1 MNRGTENTMKRL
13 IVLLMVLCLGGCAGT
28 PTQPTTGC
36 ENSFIWQCGFMPQGQ
51 ELVELGFAALL
62 TADPKLM
69 PAVKDGAIKGWQ
81 LVKNGTLGGA
91 VAELL
96 GVLNKNPQFA
106 PLALYALQRLDL
118 NKSLDPCD
126 QAVLLDMFH
135 SIALY
140 AGATD
145 QDFSSNLAGLASS
158 QQ

>member
-1 MNRGTENTMKRL
+1 MKKL
-13 IVLLMVLCLGGCAGT
+13 IVVLMVLCLGGCAGA
-28 PTQPTTGC
+28 PTQPPTGC

-51 ELVELGFAALL
+51 EVVELGFAVLL

-69 PAVKDGAIKGWQ
+69 SEVKAGAIKGWQ
-81 LVKNGTLGGA
+81 LVNNGTLGGA
-91 VAELL
+91 VSELL
-96 GVLNKNPQFA
+96 ILLNKNPQYA

-118 NKSLDPCD
+118 DRSLDPCD

-145 QDFSSNLAGLASS
+145 QDFSSNLAKLDSP